1 METAKKPSL
10 ELIKRKPDLPYKII
24 IPVEVEKKIRL
35 LCTHISQVEWSGVL
49 FYQVEGAFND
59 KDNPLTIKCVDIFQ
73 MDKGTGGYTEF
84 NVSPDIVSYMIDHPE
99 LLSEDVFQGLI
110 HSHNNMATFFSG
122 TDTGTLSQE
131 GEDMAHFVSLIV
143 NNAGTYSA
151 AVTRRYKAKQ
161 QVKEEFTYPTW
172 KEGEVTGTDEFE
184 AEEEYLEWFPIE
196 IQKET
201 VPVDEVEKEMLA
213 RMKEIDAEK
222 AKKVYKS
229 GATYGGYNG
238 YGNNYGT
245 TGYQSRYPG
254 LQVGAATGKPA
265 GGNYVPVGQYEQPK
279 KEFEEH
285 KSSFPAQGSSYPAPT
300 QKDLPFEKPDDDYAI
315 PYGTVRANA
324 KVVDWLVRQ
333 IITGSIIL
341 PVESK
346 VDINKWMNSMDK
358 VYSDR
363 FDSVKEFDV
372 FASNF
377 IDFLVN
383 YTTDETLVDIL
394 DDTEM
399 IAILAYEVRLV
410 LEELPSNVWMESY
423 IRCLDDYIL

>member
-110 HSHNNMATFFSG
+110 HSHNNMAAFFSG

-172 KEGEVTGTDEFE
+172 KEGEIKGTDEFE
-184 AEEEYLEWFPIE
+184 AEEEYLEWFPLE

-222 AKKVYKS
+222 AKKVYTPS
-229 GATYGGYNG
+229 ATYGGYNS
-238 YGNNYGT
+238 YGT
-245 TGYQSRYPG
+245 SAYQSRYPG
-254 LQVGAATGKPA
+254 LQTVGAATGKPA
-265 GGNYVPVGQYEQPK
+265 TGGTYVPPSQFGQPK

-285 KSSFPAQGSSYPAPT
+285 KSSYPFQGQAKETAAPT
-300 QKDLPFEKPDDDYAI
+300 QKELPFEASDYAI
-315 PYGTVRANA
+315 PYNVVRADA
-324 KVVDWLVRQ
+324 KVIDWLVKQ

-341 PVESK
+341 PVDNK
-346 VDINKWMNSMDK
+346 VDINKWAGSMDK
-358 VYSDR
+358 FYSDR
-363 FDSVKEFDV
+363 FDSVKEFEYW
-372 FASNF
+372 ASNHV
-377 IDFLVN
+377 DFLVN
-383 YTTDETLVDIL
+383 YTTDETLVNVL

-399 IAILAYEVRLV
+399 IAILAYEVRNALM
-410 LEELPSNVWMESY
+410 ELPTNVWLKSY
-423 IRCLDDYIL
+423 IKLLDDYIL

>member
-24 IPVEVEKKIRL
+24 IPVEVERKIRL

-99 LLSEDVFQGLI
+99 LLGEDTFQGLI

-172 KEGEVTGTDEFE
+172 KEGEIKGTDEFE
-184 AEEEYLEWFPIE
+184 AEEEYLEWFPLE

-222 AKKVYKS
+222 AKKVYTP
-229 GATYGGYNG
+229 GATYGGYNI
-238 YGNNYGT
+238 YGT
-245 TGYQSRYPG
+245 STYQSRYPG
-254 LQVGAATGKPA
+254 LQTVGAATGKPA
-265 GGNYVPVGQYEQPK
+265 TGGTYVPPSQFGQPK

-285 KSSFPAQGSSYPAPT
+285 KSSYPFQGQAKETAVPT
-300 QKDLPFEKPDDDYAI
+300 QKQLPFEAPDDYTI
-315 PYGTVRANA
+315 PYGTVKADA
-324 KVVDWLVRQ
+324 KVIDWLVKQ

-341 PVESK
+341 PVDNK
-346 VDINKWMNSMDK
+346 VDIKKWANSMDK
-358 VYSDR
+358 FYSDR
-363 FDSVKEFDV
+363 FDSVKEFEYW
-372 FASNF
+372 ASNHV
-377 IDFLVN
+377 DFLVN
-383 YTTDETLVDIL
+383 YTTDETLVDLL

-399 IAILAYEVRLV
+399 IAILAYELRAALM
-410 LEELPSNVWMESY
+410 ELPTNVWLKSY
-423 IRCLDDYIL
+423 IKFLDDYIL